1 MMNSII
7 SHEQT
12 ELSLFECKYQEVS
25 VRLKEMVYEVDREV
39 FMLQLEFEDVA
50 IGMYTQEETPLQRL
64 SKIGEMVGIANRLG
78 NVVRLVWKELI
89 TIMVAERIPRDICLV
104 ILSFCESQGVE
115 AAELENLNLFYNE
128 VRNEIIG

>member
-1 MMNSII
+1 MNSII

-12 ELSLFECKYQEVS
+12 ELYLFECKYQEVS

-89 TIMVAERIPRDICLV
+89 TIMVAERIPRDI
-104 ILSFCESQGVE
+104 
-115 AAELENLNLFYNE
+115 
-128 VRNEIIG
+128 